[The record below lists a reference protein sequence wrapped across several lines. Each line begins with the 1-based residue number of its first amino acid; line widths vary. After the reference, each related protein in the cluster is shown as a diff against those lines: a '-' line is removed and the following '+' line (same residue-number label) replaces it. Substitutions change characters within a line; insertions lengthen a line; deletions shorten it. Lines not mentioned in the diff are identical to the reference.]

1 MAVRK
6 LVGTALASN
15 TNISLG
21 NGNVQC
27 GNIVTDAAYGSNHNG
42 DPIIIIRNSAAAN
55 ALTFNPNEGDNYT
68 HLHSN
73 GLVAFSGNIATD
85 GIRGSNHNGD
95 PIIIIRNS
103 AQGNALT
110 INANS
115 SGNNTIFHANGV
127 VLFSNSVNA
136 ESFITS
142 SGLNVLNQANAAY
155 VQANAAYA
163 QANSGGG
170 IPKVKSIIY
179 PGNDTAVSPVGG
191 QIVYITGSGF
201 AANAIVYIN
210 GSAVPSQSFISS
222 SNISF
227 TTPNIATAI
236 YPVYVINPEDGASA
250 ILVPGIFVSSE
261 PAWVTAA
268 GSLSSS
274 QDEGS
279 AWSYSLSATGDEP
292 ITYALASGSSLP
304 AGVSLASNGVISGT
318 ISSPTGNI
326 TTYTFSVVATDA
338 QNQDSTRPFTVT
350 TSTGEGV
357 LFANT
362 VLLIHADG
370 ANNKNNH
377 HFLDSSNNNFTIT
390 RNGNATQGSFSPFSQ
405 TGWSNYFDGTGDYL
419 SVANATAFNL
429 STGDWTIECWIRLSV
444 LASEKRIWTLGTYGS
459 NPEVGL
465 IVGGGGAGGTSNDLQ
480 LNYFGNST
488 LITASSVNSID
499 VWMHVAAV
507 RSSGTTT
514 LYVNGVSKGTTATNP
529 WTSSSTSFWIGGWSQ
544 NSNQMTGYIS
554 NLRILKGTALYTS
567 TFTVPSS
574 PLTNI
579 ANTQLL
585 TCQSNRFF
593 DSSTNAFTITRNGD
607 VSVQAFSPFAPTA
620 AYTTANVG
628 GSAYFDGTSDL
639 LTINSA
645 AESALNLTGIFT
657 LEFWFFRTNA
667 TGDRW
672 FFAKGGGSDSW
683 NSSNGIAYQVFIEG
697 GTLYFQFYTGSSIGS
712 LSISAPSI
720 QQWHHFAIGRN
731 GTTLRGWLNGSSIGT
746 STATFSPP
754 TTRNIIKIASNTVD
768 GKTLEGYI
776 AGLRVVNGSDVYGA
790 NNTTITVPTAP
801 PTNIANTSAL
811 LNFTNAGIFD
821 QTAKTVLETVGDVKV
836 STAQYKY
843 GSGSIDL
850 SSSTND
856 SYLITATNRFIEFG
870 TSDFTIEGWIYP
882 TSTTTSSYCD
892 GNATLF
898 DTDASVGI
906 GTTDWWV
913 LHQLNAGF
921 SFATNGAVIALSSSG
936 LTANQW
942 AHFAV
947 TRSGS
952 TVRIFTNGSV
962 SNTATYST
970 TVGGNRRL
978 YIGKQPGQ
986 NRFFKG
992 YLDDLRI
999 TKGYARYT
1007 ANFTPPTSAMKDR

>member
-6 LVGTALASN
+6 LVGAALASN

-210 GSAVPSQSFISS
+210 GSAVPSQSFISA

-279 AWSYSLSATGDEP
+279 AWSYSLSATGDAP
-292 ITYALASGSSLP
+292 ITYALATGSSLP

-318 ISSPTGNI
+318 ISSPTGNT

-554 NLRILKGTALYTS
+554 NFRVLKGTALYTS

-620 AYTTANVG
+620 AYSTANVG
-628 GSAYFDGTSDL
+628 GSAYFDGAGDWLNTSSTQVIPSGSFSIEAWVYPPSSANSTFIAQGTSGSSARVSIGFDGGL
-639 LTINSA
+639 WWGQIGSNIINTGTPVLNQWNYVVMTFNGSTLTLYVNGVSLGT
-645 AESALNLTGIFT
+645 SSTS
-657 LEFWFFRTNA
+657 TNA
-667 TGDRW
+667 QNTFLR
-672 FFAKGGGSDSW
+672 
-683 NSSNGIAYQVFIEG
+683 
-697 GTLYFQFYTGSSIGS
+697 IGS
-712 LSISAPSI
+712 LGPSD
-720 QQWHHFAIGRN
+720 WAAYYW
-731 GTTLRGWLNGSSIGT
+731 T
-746 STATFSPP
+746 
-754 TTRNIIKIASNTVD
+754 
-768 GKTLEGYI
+768 GYI
-776 AGLRVVNGSDVYGA
+776 GQIRISNNVRSSAVPSSPLTNDA
-790 NNTTITVPTAP
+790 NTTFL
-801 PTNIANTSAL
+801 S
-811 LNFTNAGIFD
+811 NFTNAGIFD
-821 QTAKTVLETVGDVKV
+821 QTAKNVLETVGDAKV

-843 GSGSIDL
+843 GTGSIVFDGTGDYL
-850 SSSTND
+850 SIPPTN
-856 SYLITATNRFIEFG
+856 LLNFG
-870 TSDFTIEGWIYP
+870 TGDFTVEAWVY
-882 TSTTTSSYCD
+882 TTNTNTRKYIFGP
-892 GNATLF
+892 GNNTA
-898 DTDASVGI
+898 DHYDGI
-906 GTTDWWV
+906 GFEIWDDKICMW
-913 LHQLNAGF
+913 ASG
-921 SFATNGAVIALSSSG
+921 NGSTWNLLECDTVGNRGNISIP
-936 LTANQW
+936 ANTW
-942 AHFAV
+942 THVAM
-947 TRSGS
+947 TRSGNTWRS
-952 TVRIFTNGSV
+952 FVNGVVDKTFTVSGAVFYNS
-962 SNTATYST
+962 SAPYN
-970 TVGGNRRL
+970 
-978 YIGKQPGQ
+978 IG
-986 NRFFKG
+986 RTG
-992 YLDDLRI
+992 YLSGQFYFYGYIDDLRV

-1007 ANFTPPTSAMKDR
+1007 ANFTPPTSALKDK